1 MRVLVQWH
9 CLGMEKMFNLPSLD
23 ETRPTTLPPIMP
35 PMQKMATTK
44 DQMKVT
50 EVSHALFRESHSS
63 RLPLVSWVQREGV
76 VKKELLEGG
85 RGWVTHGSQLERKQ
99 AGTLQQF
106 QPLQEDALKAHL
118 IFLDSIYSDFISD
131 MGSFEG

>member
-1 MRVLVQWH
+1 
-9 CLGMEKMFNLPSLD
+9 MFNLPSLD

-76 VKKELLEGG
+76 VKRSYYIEVGRRGG
-85 RGWVTHGSQLERKQ
+85 VTQGSQLVERKQ
-99 AGTLQQF
+99 ARKLQQF
-106 QPLQEDALKAHL
+106 QPLQEDAFKAHL
-118 IFLDSIYSDFISD
+118 IFLILFTPI
-131 MGSFEG
+131 